1 MITDFLGYL
10 RDIWSLAI
18 KLVSLPFYAET
29 EPGWHFILR
38 IFLIAAFFA
47 GSAFLAATVA
57 ESRRHKVRYHFLL
70 GLIFPYIY
78 PLVLAFILK
87 TRQEA
92 EDAEDEIDP
101 LSGLAGSMT
110 DRLKNIQADQ
120 KADRNKR
127 IKRASGEEEAETE
140 AEPEEVENVESD
152 AAEEVPEGEG
162 ALATAGAE
170 ETEEVAEQAVFNQ
183 RYFQSIAVDS
193 SGAKAGPFKMV
204 VANGNEFIVSSINT
218 IQENI
223 ASFGIDVKGKTK
235 NIRVKYD
242 SIVSFDKI

>member
-10 RDIWSLAI
+10 RDVWNLAI
-18 KLVSLPFYAET
+18 KFVSLPFYAET

-38 IFLIAAFFA
+38 IFLITVFFC

-57 ESRRHKVRYHFLL
+57 EVRRHKVRYHFLL

-101 LSGLAGSMT
+101 LSGLGSSMT
-110 DRLKNIQADQ
+110 DRLKSIQSVQ
-120 KADRNKR
+120 KADHDKR
-127 IKRASGEEEAETE
+127 IKRVRGVDEETE
-140 AEPEEVENVESD
+140 TEVQSEEPETIEPEAVEEI
-152 AAEEVPEGEG
+152 PEGEG
-162 ALATAGAE
+162 AVEVE
-170 ETEEVAEQAVFNQ
+170 EAVPQGGFNQ

-193 SGAKAGPFKMV
+193 SGAKAGPFKME
-204 VANGNEFIVSSINT
+204 VANGTEFTVCSINT

-223 ASFGIDVKGKTK
+223 ASFEIDVKGKTK

-242 SIVSFDKI
+242 NIVSFDKI